1 MCLTSGKWGA
11 GSPFDVLDRPI
22 NTLPSAICQGG
33 FQLGV
38 SVLDSRCREYGYLH
52 LNEAVLYMF
61 GVLAELFEYQE
72 EGIVSAVN
80 AQQVHVPSQF
90 IKFDEPAAAGRR
102 DFY

>member
-1 MCLTSGKWGA
+1 MCLTLGKWGA
-11 GSPFDVLDRPI
+11 GSPFDVLDRPV

-38 SVLDSRCREYGYLH
+38 SVLDSRCGEYAYLH
-52 LNEAVLYMF
+52 LNKAVLYMF

-80 AQQVHVPSQF
+80 AQQVHPQNQF
-90 IKFDEPAAAGRR
+90 VKLDEPASAQCR
-102 DFY
+102 DLY